1 MRKPQEVIDAITAV
15 MCSMGNAGRGVN
27 EASLGAARTVYDTR
41 EKLAGFFGAE
51 DARQIVFT
59 MNSTESLNI
68 AIKGILNPGDHVIST
83 VLEHN
88 SVLRPLYEM
97 EKKGVEVTFL
107 GCDEKGTL
115 DYADF
120 DKAIK
125 ENTKAIVCTHG
136 SNLTGN
142 KVDVER
148 IGEIAKKHDLLFVV
162 DASQTA
168 GVFPI
173 DVQKMHID
181 ILCFTGHKGL
191 LGPQGTG
198 GMYVRKGVHVRPLLS
213 GGTGV
218 QTYSKTQPEEMPTA
232 LEAGTLNGHG
242 IAGLDAAIGYLEE
255 TGIDTI
261 RAKEQALM
269 KRFYEGIKEIPGV
282 KIYGDFSSMDR
293 CAVVSLNI
301 RDYDSGEVSD
311 ALLTD
316 YGIST
321 RSGGHCAPL
330 MHEALGTVE
339 QGAVRFSFSHYNTE
353 EEVDT
358 RLHRKLGQCAQGDA
372 LFGHRVTVTARD
384 LDRVQ
389 RIHDDARLRCKAR
402 ERGLC
407 ARNDKHLE
415 TAAVVAVADLV
426 PPLVHSAVRIQL
438 VHLPRHVPARVR
450 AGVRVRVKAIADV
463 ALVHGGH
470 GHVVPAVCRRIRVF
484 KQILSV
490 AYNLV
495 LIPVGQREHR
505 IGVRCARDLRRDRHS
520 HNHRVARG
528 KLGQPQIRSG
538 GNRLCRGSRFCTS
551 IATGLPATRILTN
564 RTSGSAQSVV
574 AMDKHTV
581 YSSWMPIC
589 SAAEDKLTV
598 QTCPAVVTA
607 LPCASDTLP

>member
-1 MRKPQEVIDAITAV
+1 MIYFDNAATTLHKPHEVIEAVVHAMTTA
-15 MCSMGNAGRGVN
+15 GNASRGTHTGSLA
-27 EASLGAARTVYDTR
+27 ASRTVYETR
-41 EKLAGFFGAE
+41 KKIADFFHCSRA
-51 DARQIVFT
+51 DHVIFT
-59 MNSTESLNI
+59 SNSTEALNI
-68 AIKGILNPGDHVIST
+68 AICGTLGKGDHIIST
-83 VLEHN
+83 DLEHN
-88 SVLRPLYEM
+88 SVLRPLYHLE
-97 EKKGVEVTFL
+97 EQGASLTFLSANKKG
-107 GCDEKGTL
+107 CI
-115 DYADF
+115 DYDDF
-120 DKAIK
+120 KRSIK
-125 ENTKAIVCTHG
+125 PNTKAIVCTHG

-353 EEVDT
+353 EEVDM
-358 RLHRKLGQCAQGDA
+358 A
-372 LFGHRVTVTARD
+372 
-384 LDRVQ
+384 
-389 RIHDDARLRCKAR
+389 I
-402 ERGLC
+402 
-407 ARNDKHLE
+407 
-415 TAAVVAVADLV
+415 
-426 PPLVHSAVRIQL
+426 
-438 VHLPRHVPARVR
+438 R
-450 AGVRVRVKAIADV
+450 A
-463 ALVHGGH
+463 
-470 GHVVPAVCRRIRVF
+470 
-484 KQILSV
+484 
-490 AYNLV
+490 
-495 LIPVGQREHR
+495 
-505 IGVRCARDLRRDRHS
+505 
-520 HNHRVARG
+520 
-528 KLGQPQIRSG
+528 
-538 GNRLCRGSRFCTS
+538 
-551 IATGLPATRILTN
+551 
-564 RTSGSAQSVV
+564 
-574 AMDKHTV
+574 
-581 YSSWMPIC
+581 IC
-589 SAAEDKLTV
+589 ELAEEE
-598 QTCPAVVTA
+598 
-607 LPCASDTLP
+607 